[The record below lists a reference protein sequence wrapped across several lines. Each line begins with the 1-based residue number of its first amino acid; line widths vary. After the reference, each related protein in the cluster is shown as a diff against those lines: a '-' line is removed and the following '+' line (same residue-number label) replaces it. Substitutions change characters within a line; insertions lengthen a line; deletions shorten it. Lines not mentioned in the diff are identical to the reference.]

1 MWIPPRPTLAY
12 HNHTVNGCGFVAWF
26 TGLPGA
32 GKSTVAALVADQL
45 EEEGFLLDRLDG
57 DLVRAQ
63 LWGELGFS
71 RTDRDAQV
79 ARVAWIAS
87 RIARAGAIVLVSAI
101 SPYADARQR
110 ARQVVEEH
118 ARFVEIF
125 VSTPLEECMRR
136 DPKGHYARALAGD
149 IEAFTGVSDPYEAP
163 TAADIVVDTIGVD
176 PAAAAEIVIAGLRDL
191 DLLSVADRAVQ

>member
-1 MWIPPRPTLAY
+1 M
-12 HNHTVNGCGFVAWF
+12 NGCGFVAWF

-45 EEEGFLLDRLDG
+45 ETEGFLLDRLDG

-118 ARFVEIF
+118 TRFVEIF
-125 VSTPLEECMRR
+125 VSTPLEECIRR
-136 DPKGHYARALAGD
+136 DPNGHYARALAGE

-163 TAADIVVDTIGVD
+163 VAADIVVDTVGVG
-176 PAAAAEIVIAGLRDL
+176 AAVAAEIVIAGLRDL
-191 DLLSVADRAVQ
+191 DLLTVVDGAVQ